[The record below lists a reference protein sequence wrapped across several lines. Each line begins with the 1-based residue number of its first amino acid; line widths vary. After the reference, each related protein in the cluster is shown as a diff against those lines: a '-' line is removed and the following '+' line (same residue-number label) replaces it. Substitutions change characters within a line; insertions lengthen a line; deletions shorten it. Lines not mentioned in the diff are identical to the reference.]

1 MGSLPQGKRII
12 ETNTNTE
19 NMKTHSFRSALENN
33 LNIKQFNE
41 LFSADVIFYS
51 PILSIP
57 VTGIDKT
64 TILIYHMINMAQS
77 IQITE
82 EFQSVDQH
90 LLFWICRVND
100 QLLNAATILVD
111 DENGLIKEVRM
122 FMGPWATLSLFVYG
136 LNLGEVIVEQYWSAN
151 KDWTGPVNYSLEY
164 REVNLAPEVSLDIPF
179 ITKPVVGRYAV
190 QGTLDLLY
198 SVMNRSGLTSLVETR
213 ELQVDLFKAEIDD
226 FTMEGLWIT
235 TCNEKGEITKLSIL
249 MNPWPM
255 MTVLT
260 NAAKKLARKNTEY
273 SFLTPDYWELPI
285 AAFNTK

>member
-1 MGSLPQGKRII
+1 MD
-12 ETNTNTE
+12 
-19 NMKTHSFRSALENN
+19 
-33 LNIKQFNE
+33 IKQFNE

-64 TILIYHMINMAQS
+64 TILIYHMVNMGQS
-77 IQITE
+77 LKITN
-82 EFQSVDQH
+82 EFQNGDQH
-90 LLFWICRVND
+90 LLLWNCRVND
-100 QLLNAATILVD
+100 QLLEAATILVD

-151 KDWTGPVNYSLEY
+151 KEWVGPVNYSLEY
-164 REVNLAPEVSLDIPF
+164 RQVNLAPEVILDIPF
-179 ITKPVVGRYAV
+179 LTKSVVGKYAV

-198 SVMNRSGLTSLVETR
+198 SVMNRSGLTPLVETR
-213 ELQVDLFKAEIDD
+213 ELQADLFKAEIDY

-255 MTVLT
+255 MTVLS
-260 NAAKKLARKNTEY
+260 NAARKLATKNKEY
-273 SFLTPDYWELPI
+273 SFLTPDYWELPVS
-285 AAFNTK
+285 